1 MGADVSRNPVL
12 VLGASGGQGGA
23 VTAALLEAGVGVRA
37 LVRNPASD
45 GARKLA
51 AAGAELA
58 SGDFTDVSSL
68 TAAMKGV
75 AAAFALT
82 TPFES
87 GPEAELAQG
96 EAIIAAAEA
105 ARLPFL
111 VFSSVAGATAHTGV
125 PHFESKAVVER
136 RLAASEIPHTIV
148 APTYFYDN
156 ALGGYEEL
164 LGGVLELP
172 LPAGHQLQ
180 QLARPDLGRFVALVI
195 RSGPG
200 AFAGR
205 RIELASDAPTPVQMS
220 AALSSAL
227 GRPVEFAETPMSRV
241 RARSADMTAM
251 WDFLRGDGY
260 QVDISGLRRDYPDVD
275 WTSFAEWA
283 RRTFA

>member
-1 MGADVSRNPVL
+1 
-12 VLGASGGQGGA
+12 
-23 VTAALLEAGVGVRA
+23 
-37 LVRNPASD
+37 
-45 GARKLA
+45 
-51 AAGAELA
+51 
-58 SGDFTDVSSL
+58 
-68 TAAMKGV
+68 MKGTG
-75 AAAFALT
+75 AAFALT

-96 EAIIAAAEA
+96 EAIVAAAEA
-105 ARLPFL
+105 ASLPFL

-156 ALGGYEEL
+156 VLGGYQEL
-164 LGGVLELP
+164 LNGVLDLP
-172 LPAGHQLQ
+172 LPAGHRLQ

-205 RIELASDAPTPVQMS
+205 RIELASDAPTPAQMS

-227 GRPVEFAETPMSRV
+227 GRPVEFTETPMSLV
-241 RARSADMTAM
+241 RAGSADMTAM

-260 QVDISGLRRDYPDVD
+260 QADIDGLRRDYPDVG

-283 RRTFA
+283 RHTFA